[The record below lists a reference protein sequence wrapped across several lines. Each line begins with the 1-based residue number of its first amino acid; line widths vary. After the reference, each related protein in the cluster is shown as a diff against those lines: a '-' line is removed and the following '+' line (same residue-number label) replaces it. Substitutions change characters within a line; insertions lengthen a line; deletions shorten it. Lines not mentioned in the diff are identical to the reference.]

1 MVTLDRKIHASMFAS
16 NFIVDNTHLKHIRGQ
31 ERLKYFGQAR
41 TVASGNTMT
50 NYFCDT
56 CGGLMY
62 RVCSGLPNKT
72 ILRIGPVDD
81 LNLHDTLLKPTV
93 EQWTKYRASWLKPL
107 EGVKQTEGEGAV

>member
-1 MVTLDRKIHASMFAS
+1 MFAS
-16 NFIVDNTHLKHIRGQ
+16 NFVIDDTHLKHVRGQ
-31 ERLKYFGQAR
+31 GGLKSFGQAR

-50 NYFCDT
+50 NYWCDA
-56 CGGLMY
+56 CGTLMY
-62 RVCSGLPNKT
+62 RVCSGLSGKI

-81 LNLHDTLLKPTV
+81 LKLHDTLLKPTV